1 MLAEALLPA
10 ADDALQSPLEQLL
23 FMVEVLLESHLPL
36 EQSLEDDELELS
48 HLPLE
53 QSLLELEEEPHPLL
67 PQSLEEV
74 TEVAAA
80 VAVDV

>member
-10 ADDALQSPLEQLL
+10 ADDAPHELPEQL

-36 EQSLEDDELELS
+36 EQSLDDELELS

-53 QSLLELEEEPHPLL
+53 QSLLDLEDESQPLL